1 MASAVALQP
10 VTIAYDRK
18 IAAWIGDDALLPH
31 LWAVLRHAPLACTL
45 AYAAPI
51 RLEPEMTRKPLAQAA
66 HDAVEADLK
75 RLIRARTSDRQ
86 DLPVVVHVP
95 IGPPIST

>member
-1 MASAVALQP
+1 M
-10 VTIAYDRK
+10 TIAYDRK

-31 LWAVLRHAPLACTL
+31 LWSVLRHAPIRCTL

-51 RLEPEMTRKPLAQAA
+51 RLGREMTRKPLAQAA
-66 HDAVEADLK
+66 RDAMDVDLG
-75 RLIRARTSDRQ
+75 RLIRARASDRK
-86 DLPVVVHVP
+86 DLPLAVPAP